1 MAVRELLLMMAIGI
15 AASVLNLFTIVMG
28 TIGIIAWYV
37 MEIVWYY
44 TKGQRTL
51 RDTLVKTLVVNEA

>member
-1 MAVRELLLMMAIGI
+1 
-15 AASVLNLFTIVMG
+15 MG